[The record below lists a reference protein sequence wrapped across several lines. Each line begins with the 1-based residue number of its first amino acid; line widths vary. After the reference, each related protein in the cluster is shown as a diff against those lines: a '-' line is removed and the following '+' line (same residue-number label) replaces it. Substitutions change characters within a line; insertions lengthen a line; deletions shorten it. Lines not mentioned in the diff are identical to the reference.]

1 MDGKISSLSRAN
13 REGHKEPFTPFLK
26 MEWGEI
32 PQRVKLY
39 CERTDSTRKLDGR
52 ASYFREKL
60 HFTTVFTFK
69 KGKLKVKFTLLEIY
83 FQSKIQ
89 FQDKNIHKPIFPPL
103 PQFPHKKK
111 GADIRSQRSSH
122 LTHIKKKRSQALL
135 FLIKTKKSHSR
146 HRTSTASNSSH
157 YNLYGK
163 SRSP

>member
-1 MDGKISSLSRAN
+1 MVESEFRPPFRGQPIGA
-13 REGHKEPFTPFLK
+13 KEPFTPFLK

-89 FQDKNIHKPIFPPL
+89 FQDKNIHKPISPPPPNFPI
-103 PQFPHKKK
+103 KK

-122 LTHIKKKRSQALL
+122 LTHIKKKEEPGTPLL
-135 FLIKTKKSHSR
+135 NQNQKKSFK
-146 HRTSTASNSSH
+146 TSNIDGIE
-157 YNLYGK
+157 LF
-163 SRSP
+163 PL

>member
-89 FQDKNIHKPIFPPL
+89 FQDKNIHKPIFPPQ
-103 PQFPHKKK
+103 PNFPIKKK
-111 GADIRSQRSSH
+111 APTSVVSAH
-122 LTHIKKKRSQALL
+122 KKKRSQAPSLL
-135 FLIKTKKSHSR
+135 FTAKR
-146 HRTSTASNSSH
+146 NYRVCRTSTASNSSH

-163 SRSP
+163 SRSL

>member
-89 FQDKNIHKPIFPPL
+89 FQDKNIHKPISTPPT
-103 PQFPHKKK
+103 QFPHKKK
-111 GADIRSQRSSH
+111 GADIRSQRPSH
-122 LTHIKKKRSQALL
+122 LTHIKKKRSQASSLL
-135 FLIKTKKSHSR
+135 FTAKR
-146 HRTSTASNSSH
+146 NYRVCRTSTASNSSH

-163 SRSP
+163 NRSP